1 MGKTART
8 VVDQENTQHKNNHKT
23 RTMNA
28 FKLNALLVAL
38 VALFAVASASRNLL
52 QSTIPG
58 TSIPTFPGFEAATQY
73 FNPQAIQQFYRALTT
88 CVDFHGLS
96 QRRWTARVRARL
108 ENGETLKKFFFLG
121 ITRE

>member
-1 MGKTART
+1 
-8 VVDQENTQHKNNHKT
+8 
-23 RTMNA
+23 MNA

-73 FNPQAIQQFYRALTT
+73 FNPQAIQQFYQQAVPYDIYANWVNRNTAFNLPLVT
-88 CVDFHGLS
+88 GLPGLPPS
-96 QRRWTARVRARL
+96 GST
-108 ENGETLKKFFFLG
+108 
-121 ITRE
+121 